1 MNPKNNHNNFAS
13 SYKLLNPAQK
23 EAVDTIDGP
32 VLVVAGPGTGKTQL
46 LALRVANILD
56 KTDTLPQNIL
66 CLTFTEVGARNM
78 RERIANFIGQP
89 AYDVRISTY
98 HGFGSDIIREN
109 NEYFLEYGDS
119 QPIDKIGQHKI
130 MNEIYDKLSAKN
142 ILWRSEVY
150 LKDALSLISE
160 CKRADLKPENL
171 VDIAK
176 INQTYLTHTNPIV
189 SQKLFG
195 LQRISKSSL
204 PIFEN
209 LFIYLQKNNVS
220 QRLPG
225 NLSSIGDLLVTS
237 LAESLLQA
245 NETGKTNPI
254 TKWKNDWLAKDS
266 KDNWIISGLKETEKL
281 LGLADIYQKYN
292 SALINQGLFDYDDMI
307 LRAIHSI
314 EQNDDLRFS
323 LQEKYQYI
331 MLDEF
336 QDTNLSQLKLI
347 ELLTNNPA
355 SENRPNILAVGDD
368 DQAIYSFQGA
378 DLTNMLRFRGNYKN
392 VSVITLTENWRSHS
406 DVLSLAS
413 AISNQIE
420 DRLHNKLGFKNKNLI
435 AKNPK
440 ISSSHIVRHNF
451 NSDLAELAWVANNIS
466 QQIISGVS
474 PSEIAV
480 LAPKHKYLEPL
491 VGYLNKLDIP
501 IRYDKR
507 EDVFEDR
514 HIQDLLNM
522 ANLVVALSENNHDTA
537 NALWPIVLSGDQW
550 DLPTSTIW
558 KISWQSNKNNRSE
571 DQDSEWQALMMESS
585 ELKPIALF
593 FTKLSLLARTET
605 LETIFDYLIGTSP
618 LKLGEENLEEFT
630 APYFE
635 YYFGA
640 NARIQNI
647 NNFEQLLSNLTV
659 LRQKLRDYKK
669 GGEEILKLSDFIE
682 FYQAYNQA
690 SEKLLN
696 TSPYHSSEN
705 AVQLLTAYG
714 SKGLEFG
721 NVYILA
727 TLDDVWGMKARGNS
741 NKISLPKNLQIIKR
755 AGQSKDE
762 RKRLFFVA
770 LSRAKHALYLT
781 SHSQNYGGKNMT
793 WLEFLNEYTS
803 DDITTSPHLPTGNQ
817 QLHESDLEAP
827 LLNNLQTFWHS
838 RHSKGAKETDL
849 IELLKP
855 RLETFQLSATDLNHF
870 TDLIYGGPES
880 FLLNKIL
887 KFPKGPTADGQYGNA
902 MHETMEVILNIFK
915 KDGELPDTDQVI
927 NIFGKKL
934 KTKKL
939 SKDDFI
945 RQLEKGEVAL
955 SYFMPE
961 WWPNFNPS
969 AEAEYSF
976 RQEGCF
982 VDDAHLS
989 GMLDQIIVDHDQK
1002 TIEVI
1007 DFKTGKP
1014 HNKWNSSDA
1023 KLHKYR
1029 QQLLFYQI
1037 LVSESHSFKNYDVV
1051 SGRLV
1056 FVEHNDDKLID
1067 ELGLEYSKEI
1077 DAIDRT
1083 KKLIKAVWKCI
1094 MDLQFPDVSEYDKT
1108 AKGIKEFEDWLIESY
1123 S

>member
-13 SYKLLNPAQK
+13 GYKQLNTAQK
-23 EAVDTIDGP
+23 EAVDTVDGP

-56 KTDTLPQNIL
+56 KTDVLPQNIL

-78 RERIANFIGQP
+78 RERIATFIGQP

-109 NEYFLEYGDS
+109 NEFFIEYGDS

-130 MNEIYDKLSAKN
+130 MNEIFGKLSAKN

-150 LKDALSLISE
+150 LKDSLSLISE
-160 CKRADLKPENL
+160 CKRANLSPEDLIKIAENNS
-171 VDIAK
+171 A
-176 INQTYLTHTNPIV
+176 YLTQTNPIV
-189 SQKLFG
+189 TKEMLGF
-195 LQRISKSSL
+195 QRISKNSIQL
-204 PIFEN
+204 FEN
-209 LFIYLQKNNVS
+209 LFVKLQKNNID
-220 QRLPG
+220 QKLPN
-225 NLSSIGDLLVTS
+225 NLSSIGDLLITS
-237 LAESLLQA
+237 LAESLLLA
-245 NETGKTNPI
+245 NETGKTSTI
-254 TKWKNDWLAKDS
+254 TKWKNDWLTKDS
-266 KDNWIISGLKETEKL
+266 KDNWVINGLKETEKL
-281 LGLADIYQKYN
+281 QGLADIYTRYN
-292 SALINQGLFDYDDMI
+292 KALINRGLFDYDDMI
-307 LRAIHSI
+307 LRAIDSI
-314 EQNDDLRFS
+314 EKNDELRFS

-347 ELLTNNPA
+347 ELLTNNPV
-355 SENRPNILAVGDD
+355 SEGRPNILAVGDD

-378 DLTNMLRFRGNYKN
+378 DLTNMLRFRGNYKD
-392 VSVITLTENWRSHS
+392 VKVITLTENWRSHS
-406 DVLSLAS
+406 DILSLAS
-413 AISNQIE
+413 TISSQIE
-420 DRLHNKLGFKNKNLI
+420 DRLHTKLGFNDKNLV
-435 AKNPK
+435 AKNPN
-440 ISSSHIVRHNF
+440 ITSSHIVRHNF

-491 VGYLNKLDIP
+491 VAYLNKLDIP

-522 ANLVVALSENNHDTA
+522 AELTVALSENDHDTA

-550 DLPTSTIW
+550 QLPTSTIW
-558 KISWQSNKNNRSE
+558 KISWQSNKNSRTE
-571 DQDSEWQALMMESS
+571 DQDSEWQTLMMENPS
-585 ELKPIALF
+585 LQPIALF
-593 FTKLSLLARTET
+593 FTKLSLLSKTEQ
-605 LETIFDYLIGTSP
+605 LETIFDYLIGTNP
-618 LKLGEENLEEFT
+618 VKLEEKDLAEYT

-635 YYFGA
+635 HYFGN
-640 NARIQNI
+640 NARNQNL
-647 NNFEQLLSNLTV
+647 NQFEQLLSNLTV
-659 LRQKLRDYKK
+659 LRQKLREYKK
-669 GGEEILKLSDFIE
+669 GEEEILKLADFIE

-690 SEKLLN
+690 NEKLLN
-696 TSPYHSSEN
+696 TSPYHSSEK
-705 AVQLLTAYG
+705 AVQLLTTYG
-714 SKGLEFG
+714 AKGLEYET
-721 NVYILA
+721 VYVLA

-770 LSRAKHALYLT
+770 LSRAKHTLYLT

-803 DDITTSPHLPTGNQ
+803 DDITTSPHLPIGQQ
-817 QLHESDLEAP
+817 QLQESDLEAP
-827 LLNNLQTFWHS
+827 LLENLQTFWHS
-838 RHSKGAKETDL
+838 RHTEGAKNSDL

-887 KFPKGPTADGQYGNA
+887 KFPKGPSADGQYGNA
-902 MHETMEVILNIFK
+902 MHETMETILNIFK

-934 KTKKL
+934 KSKKL
-939 SKDDFI
+939 SKNDYV

-955 SYFMPE
+955 SYFIPE

-1014 HNKWNSSDA
+1014 HNKWNISDA

-1029 QQLLFYQI
+1029 QQLLFYYI
-1037 LVSESHSFKNYDVV
+1037 LVSESHTFKNYDVV

-1067 ELGLEYSKEI
+1067 ELGLEYSQVQTEI
-1077 DAIDRT
+1077 ERT
-1083 KKLIKAVWKCI
+1083 KQLIKAVWKCI
-1094 MDLQFPDVSEYDKT
+1094 NSLDFPDVSQYDKS
-1108 AKGIKEFEDWLIESY
+1108 AKGIKAFEDWLIETY